1 LAIKK
6 TYRVKRQKDFDQI
19 FAAKDSFANRKFVIY
34 KLKGSVPHYRVGL
47 SVSKKL
53 GNAVTRNRV
62 KRLMRHAIREM
73 ESSIQ
78 PLDFVLI
85 ARPGVE
91 QLDFREVKS
100 NLKHLLKLSKIYH
113 SNGEKD

>member
-1 LAIKK
+1 MAIKK
-6 TYRVKRQKDFDQI
+6 SYRVKRQKDFDQI
-19 FAAKDSFANRKFVIY
+19 FAAKDSFANRKFVVY
-34 KLKGSVPHYRVGL
+34 KLKTGVPHYRVGL

-62 KRLMRHAIREM
+62 KRLMRHALRSM
-73 ESSIQ
+73 EANIEAV
-78 PLDFVLI
+78 DFVLI

-91 QLDFREVKS
+91 ALDFQAVQS

-113 SNGEKD
+113 NGEKD

>member
-6 TYRVKRQKDFDQI
+6 TYRVKRQKDFDKI
-19 FAAKDSFANRKFVIY
+19 FKAKDSSANRKFVIY
-34 KLKGSVPHYRVGL
+34 KLNQEQKHFRVGL

-73 ESSIQ
+73 ADHLETT
-78 PLDFVLI
+78 DFVLI

-91 QLDFREVKS
+91 DLSFHDVKS
-100 NLKHLLKLSKIYH
+100 NLKHLLKLSKIYRD
-113 SNGEKD
+113 GESH